1 MPTEKISETYRGY
14 VGSTRDALL
23 VTQAVLNRQLSLIP
37 RRPLEKERPEF
48 IKSGNVFVFIEEY
61 SGIKRWTD
69 GIAWSPLR
77 ILGRFLVYR
86 ELDKHSLNEKDD
98 KKKKKR
104 KVSIDV
110 SDRKIN
116 SPYHIS
122 GTWNSDAT
130 EPRPFV
136 SRDLGLIKKTMS
148 IATNS
153 NDLNLE
159 NKNQKLTIHLICY
172 YNVDDVLN
180 GFLTRPSEDDLKD
193 LTISEGLWN
202 AVKDTQL
209 VGKIPIE
216 DEAYYFL
223 DANYQLQNM
232 STLEDIDHAKSIHS
246 ERHDQS
252 PLLHYGVPQQQ
263 KFIPQGSVGP
273 QGMGG
278 PQGLHMLP
286 IPIQSPS
293 FMYNTHK
300 DENIPYQPYR
310 VQRKESSEG
319 SHGSGPP
326 IVGSS
331 TSDINFGGPYGAIHG
346 GSGTNNVA
354 QPGPYYNSYMI
365 PPQVKSYL
373 YESGSSLQGTNHP
386 MFLYPQPLENYYQG
400 PPQQQ
405 FLAPQT
411 LLLHSA
417 YNYVIPSTESASL
430 PTMNSISSNNNHLKN
445 NLTNRSRTQSSGN
458 GHLLAT
464 YPAFPVHGHVIH
476 GGGQLHNSPQTAQ
489 PSIGSQTLPTLP
501 GEEQITST
509 FSSSNYASSN

>member
-1 MPTEKISETYRGY
+1 MSTEKISETYRGY
-14 VGSTRDALL
+14 VGSTKDALL
-23 VTQAVLNRQLSLIP
+23 VTQAVLNQQLSLIP

-110 SDRKIN
+110 SDPKTN
-116 SPYHIS
+116 SPYNIS
-122 GTWNSDAT
+122 GTWSSNAT
-130 EPRPFV
+130 EPKPYM

-159 NKNQKLTIHLICY
+159 TKIHDLSIHLICY

-223 DANYQLQNM
+223 DTNYQLQNM
-232 STLEDIDHAKSIHS
+232 SALEDIDHAKSSHS
-246 ERHDQS
+246 ERQDQS
-252 PLLHYGVPQQQ
+252 PQLHYNVPQQQ
-263 KFIPQGSVGP
+263 KFIPQGSS
-273 QGMGG
+273 G

-286 IPIQSPS
+286 IPIQTPS
-293 FMYNTHK
+293 FMYNNHK

-310 VQRKESSEG
+310 VPRKESSEG
-319 SHGSGPP
+319 NHGSGPP
-326 IVGSS
+326 IVGSAI
-331 TSDINFGGPYGAIHG
+331 SDVNFGGPYGAIHG
-346 GSGTNNVA
+346 GSTTNNSG
-354 QPGPYYNSYMI
+354 QPGSYYNSYMI

-373 YESGSSLQGTNHP
+373 YDSGSSLQGLNHP
-386 MFLYPQPLENYYQG
+386 LYLYPQPLESYYQG
-400 PPQQQ
+400 PQQQ

-411 LLLHSA
+411 LLLHPS
-417 YNYVIPSTESASL
+417 YNYVVPSTESGSL
-430 PTMNSISSNNNHLKN
+430 PTMNSISSNYNQSQK
-445 NLTNRSRTQSSGN
+445 NLTNKSRTQGAGN
-458 GHLLAT
+458 GHLLGN
-464 YPAFPVHGHVIH
+464 YPTFPVPGHLTH

-489 PSIGSQTLPTLP
+489 PSIGPQAVPNLP
-501 GEEQITST
+501 GEEQITSS
-509 FSSSNYASSN
+509 FNPSNYASSN